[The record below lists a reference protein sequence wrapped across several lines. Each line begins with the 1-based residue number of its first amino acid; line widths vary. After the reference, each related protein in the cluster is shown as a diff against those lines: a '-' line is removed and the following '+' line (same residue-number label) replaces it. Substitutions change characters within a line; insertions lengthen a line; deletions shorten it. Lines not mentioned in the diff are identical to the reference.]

1 MKRNFTNGGLIII
14 MAALL
19 LICTSPLA
27 AEDKAADNMQ
37 LLIAKVKADKKLI
50 VANNLQLTEK
60 EAKAFWPVYESYQNE
75 LFLLRSRSLNMIKNY
90 ADNYETMTNAMAK
103 KLLDEFMTI
112 ETLRVKLAKTYL
124 PQFRKVLSDKK
135 VARYYQIEN
144 KINAVLYYELA
155 AQIPYVKTGNP

>member
-1 MKRNFTNGGLIII
+1 

>member
-1 MKRNFTNGGLIII
+1 MKRIFTNGGLIII
-14 MAALL
+14 MAALM

-50 VANNLQLTEK
+50 VAENLQLTEK
-60 EAKAFWPVYESYQNE
+60 EGKAFWPVYERYQNE
-75 LFLLRSRSLNMIKNY
+75 LFLLRSRSFNMIKNY

-103 KLLDEFMTI
+103 KFLDEFMTI
-112 ETLRVKLAKTYL
+112 ETLRIKLAGTYL
-124 PQFRKVLSDKK
+124 PQFRKVLSEKK

-144 KINAVLYYELA
+144 KINAALYYELA

>member
-1 MKRNFTNGGLIII
+1 MKRNCRSGSLMII

-19 LICTSPLA
+19 LICTSPLMA
-27 AEDKAADNMQ
+27 QDKEADNMQ
-37 LLIAKVKADKKLI
+37 ILIAKVKADKKLL
-50 VANNLQLTEK
+50 VANNMQLTEK
-60 EAKAFWPVYESYQNE
+60 EAKAFWPVYERYQNE

-112 ETLRVKLAKTYL
+112 ETLRIKLARTYL

-135 VARYYQIEN
+135 VARYFQIEN
-144 KINAVLYYELA
+144 KINAVLYYEIA

>member
-1 MKRNFTNGGLIII
+1 MKRNCKSCGLIII

-37 LLIAKVKADKKLI
+37 LLIAKVKADKKLL

-60 EAKAFWPVYESYQNE
+60 EARVFWPVYDRYQDE
-75 LFLLRSRSLNMIKNY
+75 LFLLRARSMNLIKNY

-103 KLLDEFMTI
+103 KLLDEFMAV
-112 ETLRVKLAKTYL
+112 ETVRIKLASAYL

-144 KINAVLYYELA
+144 KINAALYYEIA
-155 AQIPYVKTGNP
+155 AQIPLVKAGNP

>member
-1 MKRNFTNGGLIII
+1 MKRNCRSGSLIII

-19 LICTSPLA
+19 LICTSPLMA
-27 AEDKAADNMQ
+27 QDKEADNMQ
-37 LLIAKVKADKKLI
+37 ILIAKVKADKKLL
-50 VANNLQLTEK
+50 VANNMQLTEK
-60 EAKAFWPVYESYQNE
+60 EAKAFWPVYERYQNE

-112 ETLRVKLAKTYL
+112 ETLRIKLARTYL

-135 VARYYQIEN
+135 VARYFQIEN
-144 KINAVLYYELA
+144 KINAVLYYEIA

>member
-37 LLIAKVKADKKLI
+37 ILIAKVKADKKLL
-50 VANNLQLTEK
+50 VANNMQLTEK
-60 EAKAFWPVYESYQNE
+60 EAKAFWPVYERYQNE

-103 KLLDEFMTI
+103 KLLDEFITI
-112 ETLRVKLAKTYL
+112 ETLRVKLARTYL
-124 PQFRKVLSDKK
+124 PQFGKVLSDKK

>member
-37 LLIAKVKADKKLI
+37 ILIAKVKADKKLI